1 MTSNHL
7 SRLLRT
13 ALVLACAGAASSALA
28 QVDFTVALTPAIA
41 PIANAVTQGQ
51 PSSLSFDVRNLRA
64 GTQVTQVIF
73 RVPGGYT
80 VLGGAGPPGWAVTQV
95 SAGASRRVYFQVAN
109 CAQGAITTGNGAT
122 FRVDFTPPS
131 GGNQNDATVTMTSVT
146 PSDPCNGTSGWNPTN
161 VANFPFQRKV
171 LYVTAAAAPTS
182 GASPL
187 TESVTFTVRNQSTVA
202 KNGVVVATPTVTASS
217 GATATPTGCNPAS
230 LNLAANGGTGTV
242 TCGYTLTAASG
253 SGSTFTFASTAN
265 GPSATAVGATAGPIA
280 VGAATASFAF
290 DDLAAGPGDS
300 VQATLKVTNN
310 TSGPI
315 TVTPPTYA
323 QLSVS
328 SSLTRGTGTTDPVA
342 EAVAAGATAIFV
354 YQFTVSGQVSDLY
367 VVSGTAQT
375 TAQPTNLATTPA
387 GRVASTIVN
396 MTPEAIVQSRKAP
409 GPYTFVVTVV
419 NKSRLNVNRIDVV
432 NPQNNTWT
440 ALNDNGGSTFGATPV
455 TGIRQTPVGTTD
467 TLRFSG
473 TLTAGATA
481 TLNIRFTAIPVV
493 TTTALYNFTVAV
505 RNVNNLIQSF
515 TETVADTFP
524 IGDVSNLSILSDATG
539 QTLSWTN
546 TSRADEP
553 HDGVVVFKVAQP
565 TVPAS
570 PADGTDYS
578 IGSPAGVLYFDKD
591 DSPIAGVSDSGA
603 GAFNYRVCNH
613 DANFVY
619 SNCNSGFWNN
629 AGWLDSV
636 VAPANGAWANA
647 LGGQMLLLPGII
659 PGGLVGAASNV
670 PNVNLLDADTGQRT
684 LPAVALPGLPSA
696 GTPVAPLADGH
707 QVLFAAD
714 QSGNVTAVDVTSGA
728 IYWQVSKSPST
739 FVAGVNGALRQYAHP
754 SFQAAYSMDVLFLG
768 SSQAAGTVLAVN
780 ASTGATLWTV
790 SAGWPIRAD
799 IYYDATRNW
808 IYVPTFGGGI
818 LAYDLTGSSPGT
830 APSAAA
836 TWLNTVPNGAY
847 TLGCTYED
855 AASVICVDTAG
866 VVRVL
871 NSSTGAVVAN
881 FSSLLASPSTLWA
894 VPGGLVVSNASSVK
908 RLAIAGGTI
917 TLAGTYTPGVQLSSA
932 QVFVANGL
940 VYVAGSDRK
949 LHKVSLSTLAEVG
962 SVSISSQGPSN
973 LVGPPAYDVVNDLF
987 IFGDGNGRLWTVKS
1001 F

>member
-1 MTSNHL
+1 M
-7 SRLLRT
+7 
-13 ALVLACAGAASSALA
+13 
-28 QVDFTVALTPAIA
+28 
-41 PIANAVTQGQ
+41 
-51 PSSLSFDVRNLRA
+51 
-64 GTQVTQVIF
+64 
-73 RVPGGYT
+73 
-80 VLGGAGPPGWAVTQV
+80 
-95 SAGASRRVYFQVAN
+95 
-109 CAQGAITTGNGAT
+109 
-122 FRVDFTPPS
+122 
-131 GGNQNDATVTMTSVT
+131 
-146 PSDPCNGTSGWNPTN
+146 
-161 VANFPFQRKV
+161 ANFPFQRKV
-171 LYVTAAAAPTS
+171 LYVTAAAAPAS

-187 TESVTFTVRNQSTVA
+187 TETVTFTVRNQSTVA
-202 KNGVVVATPTVTASS
+202 KNPVTVAAPTVTASA
-217 GATATPTGCNPAS
+217 GATATPTGCSPAS
-230 LNLAANGGTGTV
+230 LNLASGASGTV
-242 TCGYTLTAASG
+242 TCGYTLTAATG
-253 SGSTFTFASTAN
+253 SASSFSFASTAN

-280 VGAATASFAF
+280 AGAATAGFAF

-342 EAVAAGATAIFV
+342 EVIAAGATATFV

-387 GRVASTIVN
+387 GRVASTTVN
-396 MTPEAIVQSRKAP
+396 ITPEAIVQSRKAP

-432 NPQNNTWT
+432 NPQNGTWT
-440 ALNDNGGSTFGATPV
+440 LLNDNGGSTFGATSV
-455 TGIRQTPVGTTD
+455 TGTRLANNPAAGTD

-505 RNVNNLIQSF
+505 RNVNSLIQSF

-524 IGDVSNLSILSDATG
+524 IGDVTDLSVLSDASG

-546 TSRADEP
+546 TSRADAP

-591 DSPIAGVSDSGA
+591 DSPIAGVFDSGA

-629 AGWLDSV
+629 AGWVDSV
-636 VAPANGAWANA
+636 LAPANAWANA
-647 LGGQMLLLPGII
+647 LGGQMLLLPGVI
-659 PGGLVGAASNV
+659 PGGRIGVASNV
-670 PNVNLLDADTGQRT
+670 PNVNFLDVATGQRA
-684 LPAVALPGLPSA
+684 LPAVALNRFPSA
-696 GTPVAPLADGH
+696 GTPVAPLRDGH

-714 QSGNVTAVDVTSGA
+714 QVGNVTAVDVQSGA
-728 IYWQVSKSPST
+728 ITWQTSKSPAT
-739 FVAGVNGALRQYAHP
+739 FVAGVNGALWQYAHP
-754 SFQAAYSMDVLFLG
+754 SFQALYSTDVLFLG
-768 SSQAAGTVLAVN
+768 SSQANGTVLAVN

-790 SAGWPIRAD
+790 NAGSPVVAD

-808 IYVPTFGGGI
+808 IYVPTNGGGI
-818 LAYDLTGSSPGT
+818 VPYDLGTSATQTT
-830 APSAAA
+830 APSQPAS
-836 TWLNTVPNGAY
+836 WVNPGGSF
-847 TLGCTYED
+847 TLGCAYED
-855 AASVICVDTAG
+855 AASVTCVDTAG
-866 VVRVL
+866 GVWVR
-871 NSSTGAVVAN
+871 NSSTGALVASG
-881 FSSLLASPSTLWA
+881 SSGITSPSTLWP

-908 RLAIAGGTI
+908 RLAISGTSVNG
-917 TLAGTYTPGVQLSSA
+917 AATYTPGVTLSPV

-940 VYVAGSDRK
+940 VFVAGSDRK
-949 LHKVSLSTLAEVG
+949 LHKLSLSTLVESG
-962 SVSISSQGPSN
+962 SVSIASEGSST
-973 LVGPPAYDVVNDLF
+973 LLGPPAYDVLNDLF